1 MMEHSDLHQAAIKGK
16 YIMTTFI
23 GFNTQN
29 QYKKFTLTDSALIK
43 RDLLNALNIR
53 QGQLPGRPQ
62 VGTIL
67 WDNLFDSQTN
77 ETNTAI
83 VNEIQRVAGGDPR
96 LQIVNVEIF
105 PQQNGVLLQVE
116 LKLTPSTDAERLS
129 IFFDQN
135 TRTASY
141 V

>member
-1 MMEHSDLHQAAIKGK
+1 MPA
-16 YIMTTFI
+16 FI
-23 GFNTQN
+23 GFNTQG
-29 QYKKFTLTDSALIK
+29 QYKKFTLTDSALVK

-53 QGQLPGRPQ
+53 QGQVPGRPQ

-67 WDNLFDSQTN
+67 WDSLFDNQSS
-77 ETNTAI
+77 ETEQAI
-83 VNEIQRVAGGDPR
+83 TNEIQRVAGGDPR
-96 LQIVNVEIF
+96 LQLSNVEIF
-105 PQQNGVLLQVE
+105 PQQNGLLIQIE
-116 LKLTPSTDAERLS
+116 LILVPSTEPQRLA

>member
-1 MMEHSDLHQAAIKGK
+1 MPA
-16 YIMTTFI
+16 FI
-23 GFNTQN
+23 GFNTQG
-29 QYKKFTLTDSALIK
+29 QYKKFTLTDSALVK

-53 QGQLPGRPQ
+53 QGQIPGRPQ

-67 WDNLFDSQTN
+67 WDNLFDTQSS
-77 ETNTAI
+77 ETEQAI
-83 VNEIQRVAGGDPR
+83 TTEIQRVAGGDPR
-96 LQIVNVEIF
+96 LQISSVEIF
-105 PQQNGVLLQVE
+105 PQQNGLLIQVE
-116 LKLTPSTDAERLS
+116 LILVPSTESERLA

>member
-1 MMEHSDLHQAAIKGK
+1 MPA
-16 YIMTTFI
+16 FI
-23 GFNTQN
+23 GFNTQG
-29 QYKKFTLTDSALIK
+29 QFKKFTLTDSALVK

-53 QGQLPGRPQ
+53 QGQIPGRPQ

-67 WDNLFDSQTN
+67 WDNLFESQTN
-77 ETNTAI
+77 ETDTAI

-96 LQIVNVEIF
+96 LQISAVEIF
-105 PQQNGVLLQVE
+105 PQQNGILIQIE
-116 LKLTPSTDAERLS
+116 LAIVPSTDAQRLS

>member
-1 MMEHSDLHQAAIKGK
+1 MPS
-16 YIMTTFI
+16 FI
-23 GFNTQN
+23 GFNTQG

-53 QGQLPGRPQ
+53 QGQIPGRPQ

-67 WDNLFDSQTN
+67 WDSLFDNQSN
-77 ETNTAI
+77 ETEQAI
-83 VNEIQRVAGGDPR
+83 TNEIQRIAGGDPR
-96 LQIVNVEIF
+96 LQISQVEIF
-105 PQQNGVLLQVE
+105 PQENGILIQIEIILV
-116 LKLTPSTDAERLS
+116 PSTEPERLA

-135 TRTASY
+135 TRNASY

>member
-1 MMEHSDLHQAAIKGK
+1 MPA
-16 YIMTTFI
+16 FI
-23 GFNTQN
+23 GFNTQG

-53 QGQLPGRPQ
+53 QGQIPGRPQ

-67 WDNLFDSQTN
+67 WDSLFDSQSS
-77 ETNTAI
+77 ETEQAI
-83 VNEIQRVAGGDPR
+83 INEIQRVAGGDPR
-96 LQIVNVEIF
+96 LQISNVEIF
-105 PQQNGVLLQVE
+105 PQENGLLMQIE
-116 LKLTPSTDAERLS
+116 LILVPSTEPERLS

-135 TRTASY
+135 TRNASY